1 MPHPDSG
8 PARHAPPAPS
18 PTVET
23 IVIPAPRRLT
33 VLLTAGA
40 YLLITLDALVVVTA
54 LPSIHSD
61 LGGGAG
67 NLPWIINAYALTFA
81 AGIITAAALGDRL
94 GRRRTYVAGLLVFS
108 LASAACALAPTLG
121 LLIGF
126 RAVQGLGAAIVMPLG
141 LTLLTSSFP
150 AERRGAVVGIWGGVA
165 GLGVAA
171 GPLIGGVVTE
181 GLDWHWIF
189 WVNVPLGIAAVV
201 AVLRVLPES
210 YGPRTR
216 LDPIGMVTA
225 SGAMGALVWGV
236 LRAPD
241 AGWRSTEVVV
251 SLVVGVG
258 LLIGFVA
265 WESVAPAPMVPLS
278 LFGSRVFSAA
288 ALTQFLMAASIF
300 ATAYV
305 TSQYFQIARGYSPL
319 GTGLRFLPWTM
330 TPLLIAPIAGKLVD
344 RVGARALAAP
354 GLVLQALG
362 FLWILHEAHNRAGYA
377 AFVVPFVLAGVGISM
392 ALPAPSAAGLNA
404 APPALLGRSAGV
416 LNTLQQIGQA
426 FGVAVVTVV
435 FEAHGSLDSPA
446 QTLSGYEPALLTAA
460 GISLLGALAALG
472 ISHHRQAPVRDG
484 AASPEEV
491 AEGAAA

>member
-1 MPHPDSG
+1 MPQPDLG
-8 PARHAPPAPS
+8 PTRPEPPETSVDPS
-18 PTVET
+18 SSPM
-23 IVIPAPRRLT
+23 PPPRRLT

-54 LPSIHSD
+54 LPSIHAD

-94 GRRRTYVAGLLVFS
+94 GRRRTYVAGLLLFS
-108 LASAACALAPTLG
+108 LASAACALAPSLG
-121 LLIGF
+121 ILIGF

-150 AERRGAVVGIWGGVA
+150 ADRRGAVVGIWGGVA
-165 GLGVAA
+165 GLGVAS
-171 GPLIGGVVTE
+171 GPLVGGVVTE

-189 WVNVPLGIAAVV
+189 WVNVPLGVAAVV
-201 AVLRVLPES
+201 AVLRVLPET

-225 SGAMGALVWGV
+225 SGAMGSLVWGV

-241 AGWRSTEVVV
+241 AGWGSSEV
-251 SLVVGVG
+251 LAALGVG
-258 LLIGFVA
+258 IVLLAAFVA

-278 LFGSRVFSAA
+278 LFRSRIFAA
-288 ALTQFLMAASIF
+288 ASLTQFLMAASIF

-330 TPLLIAPIAGKLVD
+330 TPLLIAPLAGKLVD
-344 RVGARALAAP
+344 RIGARALAAP
-354 GLVLQALG
+354 GLTLQALG
-362 FLWILHEAHNRAGYA
+362 FVWILHEAHTQASYA

-416 LNTLQQIGQA
+416 LNTLQQVGQA
-426 FGVAVVTVV
+426 VGVAVVTVV
-435 FEAHGSLDSPA
+435 FDAHGSLDSPA
-446 QTLSGYEPALLTAA
+446 QTLSGYEPALATAA

-472 ISHHRQAPVRDG
+472 ISHRRPSAPRDPTTWPD
-484 AASPEEV
+484 AVP
-491 AEGAAA
+491 EGATA

>member
-1 MPHPDSG
+1 MSHAEAGPTQQEATQSPDHPE
-8 PARHAPPAPS
+8 A
-18 PTVET
+18 
-23 IVIPAPRRLT
+23 IVVPAPRRLT

-54 LPSIHSD
+54 LPSIHAD

-94 GRRRTYVAGLLVFS
+94 GRRRTYVAGLLLFS
-108 LASAACALAPTLG
+108 LASAACAIAPGLG
-121 LLIGF
+121 VLIGF

-165 GLGVAA
+165 GLGVAS
-171 GPLIGGVVTE
+171 GPLVGGVVTE

-201 AVLRVLPES
+201 GVLRVLPET

-225 SGAMGALVWGV
+225 SGAMASLVWGV

-241 AGWRSTEVVV
+241 AGWRSTEVVMALMAGAAL
-251 SLVVGVG
+251 LV
-258 LLIGFVA
+258 GFVA
-265 WESVAPAPMVPLS
+265 WEYVAPAPMVPLS

-305 TSQYFQIARGYSPL
+305 TSQYFQIARGDSPL

-344 RVGARALAAP
+344 RLGARALAAP
-354 GLVLQALG
+354 GLALQALG
-362 FLWILHEAHNRAGYA
+362 FVWILHQAHAHASYA
-377 AFVVPFVLAGVGISM
+377 SFAVPFVLAGVGISM

-416 LNTLQQIGQA
+416 LNTLQQVGQA
-426 FGVAVVTVV
+426 VGVAVVTVV
-435 FEAHGSLDSPA
+435 FDARGSLDSPA
-446 QTLSGYEPALLTAA
+446 QTLAGYEPALATAA

-472 ISHHRQAPVRDG
+472 ISHGHRSPVLDG
-484 AASPEEV
+484 TRSPGEV
-491 AEGAAA
+491 AERAA

>member
-1 MPHPDSG
+1 MPHPASG
-8 PARHAPPAPS
+8 PTRHES
-18 PTVET
+18 PQTLT
-23 IVIPAPRRLT
+23 TPQSADIPAPRRLT

-54 LPSIHSD
+54 LPSIHAD

-81 AGIITAAALGDRL
+81 AGIITASALGDRL
-94 GRRRTYVAGLLVFS
+94 GRRRTYVAGLLLFS
-108 LASAACALAPTLG
+108 LASAACALAPDLST
-121 LLIGF
+121 LIGF

-165 GLGVAA
+165 GLGVAS
-171 GPLIGGVVTE
+171 GPLVGGVVTE

-201 AVLRVLPES
+201 GVLRVLPES

-216 LDPIGMVTA
+216 LDPLGMIAA
-225 SGAMGALVWGV
+225 SGAMASLVFGV

-251 SLVVGVG
+251 ALVLGVI
-258 LLIGFVA
+258 LLVGFVA

-278 LFGSRVFSAA
+278 LFGSRVFSAS

-305 TSQYFQIARGYSPL
+305 TSQYFQIARGDSPL

-330 TPLLIAPIAGKLVD
+330 TPLLIAPIAGKMVD
-344 RVGARALAAP
+344 RLGARALAAP
-354 GLVLQALG
+354 GLALQALG
-362 FLWILHEAHNRAGYA
+362 FLWILREAHHHAPYA
-377 AFVVPFVLAGVGISM
+377 QFVVPFVLAGVGISM

-404 APPALLGRSAGV
+404 APPELLGRSAGV

-426 FGVAVVTVV
+426 AGVAVVTVV
-435 FEAHGSLDSPA
+435 FDAHGSLDSPA
-446 QTLSGYEPALLTAA
+446 ETLSGYEPALVTAA
-460 GISLLGALAALG
+460 VISLLGALAALG
-472 ISHHRQAPVRDG
+472 ISHHRPPPMPAATPALDGVVEGVAP
-484 AASPEEV
+484 
-491 AEGAAA
+491 

>member
-1 MPHPDSG
+1 MSHPDPG
-8 PARHAPPAPS
+8 PTRHESPQTPS
-18 PTVET
+18 DTEP
-23 IVIPAPRRLT
+23 IVDPAPRRLT

-54 LPSIHSD
+54 LPSIHAD

-94 GRRRTYVAGLLVFS
+94 GRRRTYVAGLLLFS
-108 LASAACALAPTLG
+108 LASAACALAPNLEI
-121 LLIGF
+121 LIAF

-150 AERRGAVVGIWGGVA
+150 TDRRGAVVGIWGGVA
-165 GLGVAA
+165 GLGVAS
-171 GPLIGGVVTE
+171 GPLVGGVVTE

-201 AVLRVLPES
+201 GVLRVLPET
-210 YGPRTR
+210 YGPLTH

-225 SGAMGALVWGV
+225 SGAMGFLVWGV
-236 LRAPD
+236 LRAP
-241 AGWRSTEVVV
+241 ATGWRSTEVVV
-251 SLVVGVG
+251 ALAAGAV

-265 WESVAPAPMVPLS
+265 WESIAPSPMVPLS

-305 TSQYFQIARGYSPL
+305 TSQYFQIARGDSPL

-330 TPLLIAPIAGKLVD
+330 TPLLIAPLAGRLVD
-344 RVGARALAAP
+344 RIGARALAAP
-354 GLVLQALG
+354 GLALQALG
-362 FLWILHEAHNRAGYA
+362 FLWILRDAHTHAGYA
-377 AFVVPFVLAGVGISM
+377 EFVAPLVLAGVGISM

-416 LNTLQQIGQA
+416 LNTLQQVGQA
-426 FGVAVVTVV
+426 TGVAVVTVV
-435 FEAHGSLDSPA
+435 FDAHGSLDSPS
-446 QTLSGYEPALLTAA
+446 QTLSGYEPALATAA
-460 GISLLGALAALG
+460 AISLLGALAALG
-472 ISHHRQAPVRDG
+472 ISRQRT
-484 AASPEEV
+484 SPPLDVTTSPDEI